1 MNPMLKRILILAAP
15 FIVKKL
21 LRGKK
26 VFRYL
31 GLVLLLLIGGF
42 WLVSNQFFS
51 SQNNPSVNFPEV
63 SQPSVKLPKSTSE
76 DDAELSDIK
85 SLYESRRS
93 GTMVYTVGHVTRIL
107 ADDNEGSRHQRFILD
122 TAQGVSVLV
131 AHNIDLA
138 PRVPIQQSDQ
148 ISIRGQYEWS
158 EKGGVIH
165 WTHHDPRKKHPE
177 GWILHNDV
185 KYE

>member
-26 VFRYL
+26 VFKYF
-31 GLVLLLLIGGF
+31 GLILLLLIGGV

-51 SQNNPSVNFPEV
+51 SQDKPYVNLPENV
-63 SQPSVKLPKSTSE
+63 PT
-76 DDAELSDIK
+76 DDARLAELSDIK
-85 SLYESRRS
+85 SLYESRSS
-93 GTMVYTVGHVTRIL
+93 GSMVYTVGHVTRIL
-107 ADDNEGSRHQRFILD
+107 ADDNEGSRHQRFILN
-122 TAQGVSVLV
+122 TPQQVSVLV

-138 PRVPIQQSDQ
+138 QRVPLRERDQ
-148 ISIRGQYEWS
+148 VSIYGQYEWS

-165 WTHHDPRKKHPE
+165 WTHHDPRKIHPE
-177 GWILHNDV
+177 GWILHNNV